1 MTRKEL
7 RKSRFAEP
15 LQKHWKAL
23 NTNKDKSVS
32 VQEWEEFWGE
42 IYHKLGEEHYAR
54 TVVDM
59 AWQGGLHMPS
69 DDEEDDEE
77 SEEGGSVTVLVRSGA
92 LFCILDINSLSM

>member
-1 MTRKEL
+1 M
-7 RKSRFAEP
+7 
-15 LQKHWKAL
+15 
-23 NTNKDKSVS
+23 S

-59 AWQGGLHMPS
+59 AWQGELHMPS

-77 SEEGGSVTVLVRSGA
+77 ESEEGSVLSTWSGEGSVKRKGRKKRGKKKRGKKKKA
-92 LFCILDINSLSM
+92 